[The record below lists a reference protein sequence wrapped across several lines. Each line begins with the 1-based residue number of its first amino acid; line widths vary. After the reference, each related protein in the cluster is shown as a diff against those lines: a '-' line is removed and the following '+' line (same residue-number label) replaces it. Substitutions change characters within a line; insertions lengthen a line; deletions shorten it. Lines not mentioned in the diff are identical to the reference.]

1 VGGFPRIGLLL
12 VAVLWPLAAAA
23 GDGLSYCERNGS
35 PLCARFALPDYA
47 GPWIPAGRRQTY
59 ASGRPADGATA
70 DMPAIGLSVSEI
82 TAALAARYRIS
93 QTVTGVVVTALD
105 PAGVAAREGLLAG
118 DVLVELDQAVIA
130 TPTELEGM
138 LAAQQTDNALL
149 LVYRDYTELFTIV
162 TLR

>member
-1 VGGFPRIGLLL
+1 MGGFPRITLLL
-12 VAVLWPLAAAA
+12 AAALWPLAAMA
-23 GDGLSYCERNGS
+23 GDGVGYCERDGS

-47 GPWIPAGRRQTY
+47 GPWIPAGRRLTY
-59 ASGRPADGATA
+59 ASGRPAEGATA

-118 DVLVELDQAVIA
+118 DVLVELDQAAIA
-130 TPTELEGM
+130 TPTDLHRL
-138 LAAQQTDNALL
+138 LAAQQADNALL
-149 LVYRDYTELFTIV
+149 LVYRDYAEVFTIV
-162 TLR
+162 SLR